1 MRKEVYI
8 FSGLG
13 ADKRVFQNLDLSDI
27 SAHHIKWIKP
37 QSKESIEQYASRLL
51 TQINSP
57 NPSLIGL
64 SFGGLIAVEV
74 AKQIKTEKVI
84 LISSAKSK
92 SDIPFYYR
100 LAGLLSLHKLLP
112 VSLLKSSNFI
122 SNWFFVTKSIR
133 EKHLLKQILND
144 IDTDFLQWAIDK
156 IVNWDNRSVLTNI
169 ISIHGSSDRILPTG
183 YTSCDYSIKD
193 GGHFM
198 ILNKA
203 EEITNILHREL

>member
-13 ADKRVFQNLDLSDI
+13 ADERVFQNLDLSEF

-37 QSKESIEQYASRLL
+37 QSNESIERYASRLL

-57 NPSLIGL
+57 NPTLLGL
-64 SFGGLIAVEV
+64 SFGGMIAVEV

-92 SDIPFYYR
+92 SNIPFYYR
-100 LAGLLSLHKLLP
+100 LAGLLSLNKLLP

-122 SNWFFVTKSIR
+122 SNWFFGTKSIR
-133 EKHLLKQILND
+133 EKHLLKQIINETD
-144 IDTDFLQWAIDK
+144 RDFLQWAIDK
-156 IVNWDNRSVLTNI
+156 IVNWDNMSVPKNI
-169 ISIHGSSDRILPTG
+169 ISIHGSSDKILPIG
-183 YTSCDYSIKD
+183 YTSSDYAIKD

-203 EEITNILHREL
+203 EEITNILLREL